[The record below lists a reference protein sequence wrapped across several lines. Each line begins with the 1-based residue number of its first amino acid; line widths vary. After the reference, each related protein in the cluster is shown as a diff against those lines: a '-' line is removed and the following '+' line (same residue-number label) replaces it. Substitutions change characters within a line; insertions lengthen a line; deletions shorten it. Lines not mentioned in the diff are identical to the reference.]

1 LKLPDLNLIVAL
13 DILLEEQS
21 VAAAARRLNL
31 SAPAMSRTLS
41 RIRETLGDPILV
53 RAGRGLVPTARA
65 LELRDLVRKTA
76 ETAVGLLQPSSIDKL
91 DNLERQ
97 FTIRANDVF
106 VAAYGRQLLHALR
119 LQAPK
124 VSLRLR
130 AEIDEDDDALREGLI
145 DLWIS
150 ASNALDPEVRVKTLF
165 TTRFLAVA
173 CRDHPIFKG
182 GITAERFAAYEH
194 INVSRRGV
202 TTGPIDGKLADLSLS
217 RTVAMVAPTFTAG
230 LFALPGSKLIMPVP
244 EHLVW
249 ALTQMASDIR
259 AFRIPLKLEA
269 FSIRQ
274 AWHPRLDNDAAHR
287 WMRSTIVEVCKE
299 QPNGMLDQ
307 LFKTAK

>member
-1 LKLPDLNLIVAL
+1 MKLPDLNLIVAL
-13 DILLEEQS
+13 DVLLDEQS

-76 ETAVGLLQPSSIDKL
+76 ETAVGLLQPSSINKL
-91 DNLERQ
+91 DDLERQ

-106 VAAYGRQLLHALR
+106 VAAYGRQLLNALR
-119 LQAPK
+119 SQAPK

-130 AEIDEDDDALREGLI
+130 AEVDEDDDALREGLI

-173 CRDHPIFKG
+173 CRDHPIFKSR
-182 GITAERFAAYEH
+182 ITAARFAAYEH
-194 INVSRRGV
+194 INISRRGV
-202 TTGPIDGKLADLSLS
+202 TTGPIDRNLADLGLR
-217 RTVAMVAPTFTAG
+217 RTVAMVAPTFTVG
-230 LFALPGSKLIMPVP
+230 SFALPGSKLIMPVP

-249 ALTQMASDIR
+249 ALTRMASGIR
-259 AFRIPLKLEA
+259 AFRIPLKLDIV
-269 FSIRQ
+269 SIRQ
-274 AWHPRLDNDAAHR
+274 AWHPRLDNDAVHR

-299 QPNGMLDQ
+299 QPSGL
-307 LFKTAK
+307 LA

>member
-1 LKLPDLNLIVAL
+1 MKLPDLNLLVAL

-21 VAAAARRLNL
+21 VAGAARRLDL

-41 RIRETLGDPILV
+41 RIRETVGDPILV

-65 LELRDLVRKTA
+65 LELRELVRKTT
-76 ETAVGLLQPSSIDKL
+76 ETAVGLLQPSSINKL
-91 DNLERQ
+91 DNLKRQ

-106 VAAYGRQLLHALR
+106 VAAYGHRLLNALR
-119 LQAPK
+119 AQAPK

-130 AEIDEDDDALREGLI
+130 AEVDEDDDALREGRI

-165 TTRFLAVA
+165 TTRFLALA
-173 CRDHPIFKG
+173 HRDHPIFKDK
-182 GITAERFAAYEH
+182 ITAERFAAYDH
-194 INVSRRGV
+194 VNVSRRGV
-202 TTGPIDGKLADLSLS
+202 TTGPIDGKLADLGLG
-217 RTVAMVAPTFTAG
+217 RVVAVVAPTFTAG
-230 LFALPGSKLIMPVP
+230 LFALPESKLIMPAP

-249 ALTQMASDIR
+249 GLAQMATDIR
-259 AFRIPLKLEA
+259 AFRIPLKLES

-287 WMRSTIVEVCKE
+287 WLRSMIVQVCKE
-299 QPNGMLDQ
+299 QPSGML
-307 LFKTAK
+307 A

>member
-1 LKLPDLNLIVAL
+1 MKLPDLNLLVAL

-21 VAAAARRLNL
+21 VAAAARRLDL

-41 RIRETLGDPILV
+41 RIRETVGDPILV

-65 LELRDLVRKTA
+65 LELRELVRKTA
-76 ETAVGLLQPSSIDKL
+76 ETAVGLLQPNSVHRL
-91 DNLERQ
+91 DDLERQ

-106 VAAYGRQLLHALR
+106 VAAYGCRLLNALR
-119 LQAPK
+119 AQAPK

-130 AEIDEDDDALREGLI
+130 AEVDEDDDALREGRI

-165 TTRFLAVA
+165 ATRFLALA
-173 CRDHPIFKG
+173 HREHPIFKG
-182 GITAERFAAYEH
+182 KITAERFAAYEH
-194 INVSRRGV
+194 VNVSRRGV
-202 TTGPIDGKLADLSLS
+202 TTGPIDGKLADLGLS
-217 RTVAMVAPTFTAG
+217 RAVAIVAPTFTAG
-230 LFALPGSKLIMPVP
+230 LFALPGSKLIMPAP

-249 ALTQMASDIR
+249 ALTQKPTDIR

-269 FSIRQ
+269 FSMRQ
-274 AWHPRLDNDAAHR
+274 AWHPRLDNDAVHR

-299 QPNGMLDQ
+299 QPSGL
-307 LFKTAK
+307 LP